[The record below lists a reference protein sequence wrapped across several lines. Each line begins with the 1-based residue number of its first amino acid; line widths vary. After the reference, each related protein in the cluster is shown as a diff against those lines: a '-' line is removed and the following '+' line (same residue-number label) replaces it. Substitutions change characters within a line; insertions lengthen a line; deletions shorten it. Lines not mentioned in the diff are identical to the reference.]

1 MAICGPVEG
10 GTIPVMSNIPHW
22 GSISEDK
29 VSIETGIKNV
39 KFLNDFVA
47 NGYGILSLS
56 EQDLECYY

>member
-1 MAICGPVEG
+1 
-10 GTIPVMSNIPHW
+10 MSNIPHW

-29 VSIETGIKNV
+29 VSIETGIKKV

-47 NGYGILSLS
+47 NGYGILSLP